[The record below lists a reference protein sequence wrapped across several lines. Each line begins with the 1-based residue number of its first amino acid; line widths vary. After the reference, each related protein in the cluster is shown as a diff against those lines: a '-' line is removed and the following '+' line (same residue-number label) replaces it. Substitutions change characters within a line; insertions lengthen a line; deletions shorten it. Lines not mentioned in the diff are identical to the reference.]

1 MNNPLIQ
8 IPEKFRASHPILL
21 QKIGQFFLT
30 ITGWKFKGDI
40 PRSDRIILVAG
51 PHTSNWDFLLA
62 LAFIFGLNLNVFW
75 IGKHT
80 LFKNGFSKIM
90 RKLGGIPVDRAS
102 PELLMNEVSHIVK
115 KQQGVIIAISPEGTR
130 KKVERLKSGFLRI
143 AKTTNSQILLAG
155 IDFESKLIHL
165 GKLFQ
170 PSGNTESDL
179 LNVHNYFRQ
188 FQGKRPE
195 YSQEY

>member
-8 IPEKFRASHPILL
+8 IPEQFRASHPILL

-90 RKLGGIPVDRAS
+90 RKLGGVPVDRAS

-188 FQGKRPE
+188 FKGKRPE
-195 YSQEY
+195 FS

>member
-8 IPEKFRASHPILL
+8 IPEQFRASHPILL
-21 QKIGQFFLT
+21 QKIGKFFLT

-165 GKLFQ
+165 GRLFQ

-188 FQGKRPE
+188 FKGKRPE
-195 YSQEY
+195 FS

>member
-8 IPEKFRASHPILL
+8 IPAQFRASHPILL
-21 QKIGQFFLT
+21 QKIGKFFLT

-115 KQQGVIIAISPEGTR
+115 RQQGVIIAISPEGTR

-188 FQGKRPE
+188 FKGKRPE
-195 YSQEY
+195 FS

>member
-8 IPEKFRASHPILL
+8 IPEQFRASHPILL
-21 QKIGQFFLT
+21 QKIGKFFLT

-102 PELLMNEVSHIVK
+102 PELLMNEVSNIVK

-165 GKLFQ
+165 GRLFQ

-188 FQGKRPE
+188 FKGKRPE
-195 YSQEY
+195 FS

>member
-8 IPEKFRASHPILL
+8 IPENFRASHPILL
-21 QKIGQFFLT
+21 QKIGKFFLT

-62 LAFIFGLNLNVFW
+62 LAFIFGLNLNVYW

-80 LFKNGFSKIM
+80 LFKNGFSKLM
-90 RKLGGIPVDRAS
+90 RKLGGIPVDRRS

-143 AKTTNSQILLAG
+143 AEATNSQIMLTG

-165 GKLFQ
+165 GRLFQ
-170 PSGNTESDL
+170 PSGNTETDL

-188 FQGKRPE
+188 FKGKRPE
-195 YSQEY
+195 YS

>member
-1 MNNPLIQ
+1 MNNSLIQ

-21 QKIGQFFLT
+21 QKIGKFFLT

-188 FQGKRPE
+188 FKGKRPE
-195 YSQEY
+195 FS

>member
-21 QKIGQFFLT
+21 QKIGKFFLT

-102 PELLMNEVSHIVK
+102 PELLMNEVSYIVK

-188 FQGKRPE
+188 FKGKRPE
-195 YSQEY
+195 FS

>member
-8 IPEKFRASHPILL
+8 IPEQFRASHPILL
-21 QKIGQFFLT
+21 QKIGKFFLT

-115 KQQGVIIAISPEGTR
+115 RQQGVIIAISPEGTR

-165 GKLFQ
+165 GKLFE

-188 FQGKRPE
+188 FKGKRPE
-195 YSQEY
+195 FS

>member
-21 QKIGQFFLT
+21 QKIGKFFLT

-165 GKLFQ
+165 DKLFE

-188 FQGKRPE
+188 FKGKRPE
-195 YSQEY
+195 FS

>member
-8 IPEKFRASHPILL
+8 IPEQFRASHPILL
-21 QKIGQFFLT
+21 QKIAKFFLT

-40 PRSDRIILVAG
+40 PNNDRIILVAG

-62 LAFIFGLNLNVFW
+62 LAFIFGLNLNVYW

-80 LFKNGFSKIM
+80 LFKNGLSKLM
-90 RKLGGIPVDRAS
+90 RKLGGIPVDRKS
-102 PELLMNEVSHIVK
+102 PELLMNEVSNIVK

-143 AKTTNSQILLAG
+143 AEATNSQIMLTG

-165 GKLFQ
+165 GRLFQ
-170 PSGNTESDL
+170 PSGNTETDL

-188 FQGKRPE
+188 FKGKRPE
-195 YSQEY
+195 FS

>member
-8 IPEKFRASHPILL
+8 IPEQFRASHPILL
-21 QKIGQFFLT
+21 QKIGKFFLT

-102 PELLMNEVSHIVK
+102 PELLMNEVSNIVK
-115 KQQGVIIAISPEGTR
+115 RQQGVIIAISPEGTR

-165 GKLFQ
+165 GKLFE

-179 LNVHNYFRQ
+179 KNVHNYFRQ
-188 FQGKRPE
+188 FKGKRPE
-195 YSQEY
+195 FS

>member
-1 MNNPLIQ
+1 MNNPLVQ
-8 IPEKFRASHPILL
+8 IPEQFRASHPILL
-21 QKIGQFFLT
+21 QKIGKFFLT

-115 KQQGVIIAISPEGTR
+115 RQQGVIIAISPEGTR

-188 FQGKRPE
+188 FKGKRPE
-195 YSQEY
+195 FS

>member
-8 IPEKFRASHPILL
+8 IPAQFRASHPILL
-21 QKIGQFFLT
+21 QKIGKFFLT

-102 PELLMNEVSHIVK
+102 PELLMNEVLNIVK

-188 FQGKRPE
+188 FKGKRPE
-195 YSQEY
+195 FS

>member
-21 QKIGQFFLT
+21 QKIGKFFLT

-115 KQQGVIIAISPEGTR
+115 KQKGVIIAISPEGTR

-188 FQGKRPE
+188 FKGKRPE
-195 YSQEY
+195 FS

>member
-8 IPEKFRASHPILL
+8 IPEQFRASHPILL
-21 QKIGQFFLT
+21 QKIAKFFLT

-80 LFKNGFSKIM
+80 LFKNGLSKIM

-115 KQQGVIIAISPEGTR
+115 KQKGVIIAISPEGTR

-165 GKLFQ
+165 GKLFE

-179 LNVHNYFRQ
+179 KNVHNYFRQ
-188 FQGKRPE
+188 FKGKRPE
-195 YSQEY
+195 FS

>member
-8 IPEKFRASHPILL
+8 IPEQFRASHPILL
-21 QKIGQFFLT
+21 QKIGKFFLT

-165 GKLFQ
+165 GKLFE

-179 LNVHNYFRQ
+179 KNVHNYFRQ
-188 FQGKRPE
+188 FKGKRPE
-195 YSQEY
+195 FS

>member
-8 IPEKFRASHPILL
+8 IPEQFRASHPILL
-21 QKIGQFFLT
+21 QKIGKFFLT

-102 PELLMNEVSHIVK
+102 PELLMNEVSYIVK
-115 KQQGVIIAISPEGTR
+115 RQQGVIIAISPEGTR

-188 FQGKRPE
+188 FKGKRPE
-195 YSQEY
+195 FS

>member
-115 KQQGVIIAISPEGTR
+115 RQQGVIIAISPEGTR

-188 FQGKRPE
+188 FKGKRPE
-195 YSQEY
+195 FS

>member
-102 PELLMNEVSHIVK
+102 PELLMNEVSYIVK

-188 FQGKRPE
+188 FKGKRPE
-195 YSQEY
+195 FS

>member
-21 QKIGQFFLT
+21 QKIGKFFLT

-75 IGKHT
+75 VGKHT

-155 IDFESKLIHL
+155 IDFESKLIHF
-165 GKLFQ
+165 GKLFK

-188 FQGKRPE
+188 FKGKRPE
-195 YSQEY
+195 FS

>member
-8 IPEKFRASHPILL
+8 IPAQFRASHPILL
-21 QKIGQFFLT
+21 QKIGKFFLT

-165 GKLFQ
+165 GKLFE

-188 FQGKRPE
+188 FKGKRPE
-195 YSQEY
+195 FS

>member
-21 QKIGQFFLT
+21 QKIGKFFLT

-102 PELLMNEVSHIVK
+102 PELLMNEVSNIVK
-115 KQQGVIIAISPEGTR
+115 RQQGVIIAISPEGTR

-188 FQGKRPE
+188 FKGKRPE
-195 YSQEY
+195 FS

>member
-21 QKIGQFFLT
+21 QKIGKFFLT

-115 KQQGVIIAISPEGTR
+115 RQQGVIIAISPEGTR

-170 PSGNTESDL
+170 PSSNTESDL

-188 FQGKRPE
+188 FKGKRPE
-195 YSQEY
+195 FS

>member
-21 QKIGQFFLT
+21 QKIGKFFLT

-115 KQQGVIIAISPEGTR
+115 KQKGVIIAISPEGTR

-188 FQGKRPE
+188 LKGKRPE
-195 YSQEY
+195 FS

>member
-8 IPEKFRASHPILL
+8 IPEQFRASHPILL
-21 QKIGQFFLT
+21 QKIGKFFLK

-115 KQQGVIIAISPEGTR
+115 KQKGVIIAISPEGTR

-188 FQGKRPE
+188 FKGKRPE
-195 YSQEY
+195 FS

>member
-8 IPEKFRASHPILL
+8 IPEQFRASHPILL
-21 QKIGQFFLT
+21 QKIAKFFLT

-80 LFKNGFSKIM
+80 LFKNGLSKIM
-90 RKLGGIPVDRAS
+90 
-102 PELLMNEVSHIVK
+102 
-115 KQQGVIIAISPEGTR
+115 
-130 KKVERLKSGFLRI
+130 
-143 AKTTNSQILLAG
+143 
-155 IDFESKLIHL
+155 
-165 GKLFQ
+165 
-170 PSGNTESDL
+170 
-179 LNVHNYFRQ
+179 
-188 FQGKRPE
+188 
-195 YSQEY
+195 

>member
-8 IPEKFRASHPILL
+8 IPEQFRASHPILL
-21 QKIGQFFLT
+21 QKIGKFFLT

-115 KQQGVIIAISPEGTR
+115 RQQGVIIAISPEGTR

-188 FQGKRPE
+188 FKGKRPE
-195 YSQEY
+195 FS

>member
-8 IPEKFRASHPILL
+8 IPEQFRASHPILL
-21 QKIGQFFLT
+21 QKIGKFFLT

-102 PELLMNEVSHIVK
+102 PELLINEVSHIVK
-115 KQQGVIIAISPEGTR
+115 RHQGVIIAISPEGTR

-188 FQGKRPE
+188 FKGKRPE
-195 YSQEY
+195 FS

>member
-8 IPEKFRASHPILL
+8 IPEQFRASHPILL
-21 QKIGQFFLT
+21 QKIGKFFLT

-80 LFKNGFSKIM
+80 LFKNGLSKIM

-165 GKLFQ
+165 GKLFE

-188 FQGKRPE
+188 FKGKRPE
-195 YSQEY
+195 FS

>member
-8 IPEKFRASHPILL
+8 IPEQFRASHPILL
-21 QKIGQFFLT
+21 QKIAKFFLT

-115 KQQGVIIAISPEGTR
+115 RQQGVIIAISPEGTR

-179 LNVHNYFRQ
+179 LYVHNYFRQ
-188 FQGKRPE
+188 FNGKRPE
-195 YSQEY
+195 FS

>member
-8 IPEKFRASHPILL
+8 IPEQFRASHPILL
-21 QKIGQFFLT
+21 QKIGKFFLT

-188 FQGKRPE
+188 FKGKRPE
-195 YSQEY
+195 FS

>member
-8 IPEKFRASHPILL
+8 IPEQFRASHPILL
-21 QKIGQFFLT
+21 QKIGKFFLT

-115 KQQGVIIAISPEGTR
+115 RQQGVIIAISPEGTR

-143 AKTTNSQILLAG
+143 AKTTNSQIMLAG

-165 GKLFQ
+165 GKLFE

-188 FQGKRPE
+188 FKGKRPE
-195 YSQEY
+195 FS

>member
-21 QKIGQFFLT
+21 QKIGKFFLT

-165 GKLFQ
+165 GKLFK

-188 FQGKRPE
+188 FKGKRPE
-195 YSQEY
+195 FS

>member
-8 IPEKFRASHPILL
+8 IPEQFRASHPILL
-21 QKIGQFFLT
+21 QKIGKFFLT

-130 KKVERLKSGFLRI
+130 KNVERLKSGFLRI

-188 FQGKRPE
+188 FKGKRPE
-195 YSQEY
+195 YS

>member
-21 QKIGQFFLT
+21 QKIGKFFLT

-80 LFKNGFSKIM
+80 LFKNGLSKIM

-188 FQGKRPE
+188 FKGKRPE
-195 YSQEY
+195 FS